1 MIAIASDQAGYHLKE
16 EIKKHILEKGY
27 EVLDLGTDSTD
38 SVDYPNFGLA
48 AAEAVAGGKCSPGII
63 ICGTGIGISM
73 AASKVPGIRCAL
85 CCNGYMARMAREH
98 NDANMLALG
107 ARVIGEGVAKD
118 IVDIF
123 LCTEFLGGRHARRV
137 DLITDIDH
145 KYRK

>member
-1 MIAIASDQAGYHLKE
+1 MIAIASDQAGYYLKE
-16 EIKKHILEKGY
+16 TLKEYIEEKGF
-27 EVLDLGTDSTD
+27 EVLDLGTGSTE
-38 SVDYPNFGLA
+38 SVDYPDFGLA
-48 AAEAVAGGKCSPGII
+48 AAEAVKSGKCDSGIV

-85 CCNGYMARMAREH
+85 CCNGFMARMAREH

-123 LCTEFLGGRHARRV
+123 LCTEFLGERHARRV
-137 DLITDIDH
+137 NLINRIDD